1 MNDKIIRIQNSNLL
15 SLYSS
20 SRLIWISILIRL
32 NKLYAAINERCNVF
46 FQCDMAKAT
55 KIFFDMMHENTTK
68 VMLFGDACP
77 NVTGPLAQISKWWNM
92 SQVSRKIY
100 VLARVEC
107 VDNFDYVW
115 NYIIQNT

>member
-1 MNDKIIRIQNSNLL
+1 M
-15 SLYSS
+15 
-20 SRLIWISILIRL
+20 
-32 NKLYAAINERCNVF
+32 C

-100 VLARVEC
+100 VLSS
-107 VDNFDYVW
+107 
-115 NYIIQNT
+115 I